1 MIELSGLS
9 VLWKPDPIH
18 FLGEAPMRNIS
29 RSPILLGL
37 AFACVLFLTATC
49 FAQGPES
56 GSIAGKVLLDGK
68 PAPGVIIVA
77 TPDSSNPARM
87 VERMLKPSSAPKA
100 TTDSEGRYRIEGLR
114 AGKYDVAVSSRVLV
128 SAGASGHE
136 NEVTITDGAVED
148 IDFSLLRG
156 GVITGKITDSEGR
169 PVINE
174 RVSVK
179 NGVVTEGNLAFY
191 TSMGNRM
198 YYTDDR
204 GIYRVFG
211 LQPGKY
217 IVSAG
222 GSQDPFSDMLLK
234 RRANARTYYPGVP
247 DEARARS
254 VELAEGAE
262 VSGIDIKLG
271 LIGKG
276 VLITGRIIDADTRTP
291 VADAM
296 IAYARVTPPASA
308 KDDND
313 DEKDDEKDEEVGHG
327 LAGGY
332 TTSNARGEFRFES
345 VAPGKYKLEA
355 NAIAAFADTGGFYAD
370 PLDFDVQYAN
380 IDKLELKIHRGA
392 SISGVVAVENA
403 DRPDVTSELA
413 GFMLMASAPGTQSTP
428 FSQTITKV
436 SPDLNFRIGGL
447 RAGKVKLGAIPYAQQ
462 RFSILRIER
471 NGLPVT
477 DGFDIQGNEQIA
489 GVRIILVE
497 ANCVIRGRVSVQS
510 GSTPSDAFIVVNIRL
525 VNEGGD
531 SNQGATV
538 NSKGEFSFENL
549 APGNYEITASL
560 TGTNQK
566 RRVATTQ
573 TVSVMSGIPAEVALT
588 LDLKAKD
595 EDK

>member
-9 VLWKPDPIH
+9 ALWKPDLID
-18 FLGEAPMRNIS
+18 FFGEAPMRNIS

-37 AFACVLFLTATC
+37 ALACVLSLRATC
-49 FAQGPES
+49 FAQGSES

-68 PAPGVIIVA
+68 PAPGVTVVA

-87 VERMLKPSSAPKA
+87 FERMLKPSSAPRA
-100 TTDSEGRYRIEGLR
+100 TTDSDGRYRIEGLR

-128 SAGASGHE
+128 SAGGSGHD
-136 NEVTITDGAVED
+136 EVTVTDGAVEG

-179 NGVVTEGNLAFY
+179 NGVLTEGNLAFY

-204 GIYRVFG
+204 GVYRVFG

-222 GSQDPFSDMLLK
+222 GSQDPFSGMLLK
-234 RRANARTYYPGVP
+234 RRANARAYYPGVP
-247 DEARARS
+247 DEARARA

-262 VSGIDIKLG
+262 VTGIDIKLG
-271 LIGKG
+271 TIEKG
-276 VLITGRIIDADTRTP
+276 VVISGRIIDADTRTP
-291 VADAM
+291 IADAM
-296 IAYARVTPPASA
+296 IAYAKVIPPASA
-308 KDDND
+308 NDDND
-313 DEKDDEKDEEVGHG
+313 DEKDDEKDEDLGRG
-327 LAGGY
+327 MPGGF
-332 TTSNARGEFRFES
+332 TTTNARGEFRFES
-345 VAPGKYKLEA
+345 VAPGKYRLEA
-355 NAIAAFADTGGFYAD
+355 NSIAAFADAGGFYAD
-370 PLDFDVQYAN
+370 PLDFEVHYAN

-392 SISGVVAVENA
+392 SISGVVVVENA
-403 DRPDVTSELA
+403 DRPDVASDLP
-413 GFMLMASAPGTQSTP
+413 GFMLMASAPGTQSRP
-428 FSQTITKV
+428 FSQTVTRV
-436 SPDLNFRIGGL
+436 SPDLSFRIGGL
-447 RAGKVKLGAIPYAQQ
+447 RAGKVRLGGIPYAQQ
-462 RFSILRIER
+462 RFSVLRIER

-497 ANCVIRGRVSVQS
+497 ANCVLRGRVSVQS
-510 GSTPSDAFIVVNIRL
+510 GSIPRDGFIVVNVRL

-531 SNQGATV
+531 SNQGSQV

-549 APGNYEITASL
+549 APGNYEVTASL
-560 TGTNQK
+560 TGPNQK

-573 TVSVMSGIPAEVALT
+573 TVSVMSGIPADVALT

>member
-1 MIELSGLS
+1 
-9 VLWKPDPIH
+9 
-18 FLGEAPMRNIS
+18 MRNIS
-29 RSPILLGL
+29 RSPIPLGL

-68 PAPGVIIVA
+68 PAPGVIVVA

-87 VERMLKPSSAPKA
+87 VERMLNPSSAPKA
-100 TTDSEGRYRIEGLR
+100 TTDSDGRYRIEGLR
-114 AGKYDVAVSSRVLV
+114 AGKYEVAVSSRVLV
-128 SAGASGHE
+128 SSGGSRHE
-136 NEVTITDGAVED
+136 NEVTVTDGTVEG

-179 NGVVTEGNLAFY
+179 NGVALEGNLAFY

-198 YYTDDR
+198 YFTDDR
-204 GIYRVFG
+204 GVYRVFG

-234 RRANARTYYPGVP
+234 RRASARTYYPGVP
-247 DEARARS
+247 DEARARA

-262 VSGIDIKLG
+262 ITGIDIKLG
-271 LIGKG
+271 LIDKG
-276 VLITGRIIDADTRTP
+276 VVISGRIIDADTRTP

-296 IAYARVTPPASA
+296 IAYAKVTPPASA

-313 DEKDDEKDEEVGHG
+313 DEKDDEKDEAFGQG
-327 LAGGY
+327 LPGGF
-332 TTSNARGEFRFES
+332 TTTNARGEFRFES

-355 NAIAAFADTGGFYAD
+355 NSIVAFTDAGGFYAD
-370 PLDFDVQYAN
+370 PLDFEVQYTN
-380 IDKLELKIHRGA
+380 IDKLELKIHRGG
-392 SISGVVAVENA
+392 SISGVVVVENA
-403 DRPDVTSELA
+403 DRPDVASELV
-413 GFMLMASAPGTQSTP
+413 GLMLMASTTGTQSKP
-428 FSQTITKV
+428 FSQTVTKV
-436 SPDLNFRIGGL
+436 SSDLSFRIGGL
-447 RAGKVKLGAIPYAQQ
+447 RAGKVKLSGIPYAQQ
-462 RFSILRIER
+462 KFSVARIER

-477 DGFDIQGNEQIA
+477 DGFDIQANEQIS

-497 ANCVIRGRVSVQS
+497 ANCVLRGRVSVQG
-510 GSTPSDAFIVVNIRL
+510 GSLPSDAFVVVSVRL
-525 VNEGGD
+525 LNDSES
-531 SNQGATV
+531 SNQGTQV
-538 NSKGEFSFENL
+538 SSKGEFSFENL
-549 APGNYEITASL
+549 APGNYEVTATL
-560 TGTNQK
+560 AGPNQK

-573 TVSVMSGIPAEVALT
+573 TISVMSSIPADVALT

>member
-9 VLWKPDPIH
+9 VLWKPDLIQ
-18 FLGEAPMRNIS
+18 FVGEAPMRNIL
-29 RSPILLGL
+29 RAPVLLGL
-37 AFACVLFLTATC
+37 AFACVLSIPATC
-49 FAQGPES
+49 SAQSPES

-87 VERMLKPSSAPKA
+87 FERMLKPSSAPKA
-100 TTDSEGRYRIEGLR
+100 TTDSDGRYRIEGLR
-114 AGKYDVAVSSRVLV
+114 AGKYEVAVSSRVLV
-128 SAGASGHE
+128 SAGGSGHE
-136 NEVTITDGAVED
+136 SEVTVTDGAVEG
-148 IDFSLLRG
+148 IDFALLRG

-179 NGVVTEGNLAFY
+179 NGVAPEGNLAFY

-198 YYTDDR
+198 YFTDDR
-204 GIYRVFG
+204 GVYRVFG

-234 RRANARTYYPGVP
+234 RRANARAYYPGVP
-247 DEARARS
+247 DEARARA

-262 VSGIDIKLG
+262 VTGIDIKLG
-271 LIGKG
+271 IVDKG
-276 VLITGRIIDADTRTP
+276 VVISGRIIDADTRIP

-296 IAYARVTPPASA
+296 IAYAKVTPPASA

-313 DEKDDEKDEEVGHG
+313 DEKDDEKSEEFGQG
-327 LAGGY
+327 LPGGY
-332 TTSNARGEFRFES
+332 TTTNARGEFRFES

-355 NAIAAFADTGGFYAD
+355 NSIAAFTDAGGFYAD
-370 PLDFDVQYAN
+370 PLDFEVQYAN

-392 SISGVVAVENA
+392 SISGVVAVESA
-403 DRPDVTSELA
+403 DRPDITSELA
-413 GFMLMASAPGTQSTP
+413 GFMLMASTPGTQSKP
-428 FSQTITKV
+428 FSRAMARV
-436 SPDLNFRIGGL
+436 SSDLTFRISGL
-447 RAGKVKLGAIPYAQQ
+447 RPGKVKLSAIPFAQQ
-462 RFSILRIER
+462 EFSVLRIER

-477 DGFDIQGNEQIA
+477 DGFDIQANEQIA

-497 ANCVIRGRVSVQS
+497 ANCVLRGRVSVQG
-510 GSTPSDAFIVVNIRL
+510 GSLPSDGFVVVSVRL
-525 VNEGGD
+525 LNDSEG
-531 SNQGATV
+531 SNQGTQV
-538 NSKGEFSFENL
+538 NSRGEFSFENL
-549 APGNYEITASL
+549 APGNYEVTASL
-560 TGTNQK
+560 AGPNQK

-573 TVSVMSGIPAEVALT
+573 TISVMSGIPADVALT

>member
-1 MIELSGLS
+1 
-9 VLWKPDPIH
+9 
-18 FLGEAPMRNIS
+18 MRNIL
-29 RSPILLGL
+29 RSLILLGL
-37 AFACVLFLTATC
+37 TFACVLSISTTC
-49 FAQGPES
+49 LAQNPES

-87 VERMLKPSSAPKA
+87 LERMLKPSSAPKA
-100 TTDSEGRYRIEGLR
+100 TTDSDGRYRIEGLR
-114 AGKYDVAVSSRVLV
+114 AGKYEVAVSSRVLV
-128 SAGASGHE
+128 SAGSSGHE
-136 NEVTITDGAVED
+136 NEVTVTDGAVEG

-179 NGVVTEGNLAFY
+179 NGVAPEGNLAFY

-204 GIYRVFG
+204 GVYRVFG

-247 DEARARS
+247 DEARARA

-262 VSGIDIKLG
+262 VTGIDIKLG

-276 VLITGRIIDADTRTP
+276 VVISGRIIDADTRTP

-296 IAYARVTPPASA
+296 IAYAKVTPPASA

-313 DEKDDEKDEEVGHG
+313 DEKDDEKDEEVGQG
-327 LAGGY
+327 LPAGY
-332 TTSNARGEFRFES
+332 TTTNARGEFRFES

-355 NAIAAFADTGGFYAD
+355 NAIAAFADAGGFYAD
-370 PLDFDVQYAN
+370 PLDFEVQYAN
-380 IDKLELKIHRGA
+380 IDELELKIHRGG

-413 GFMLMASAPGTQSTP
+413 GFMLMASAPGTQSRP
-428 FSQTITKV
+428 FSQTITRV
-436 SPDLNFRIGGL
+436 SPDLNFRISGL
-447 RAGKVKLGAIPYAQQ
+447 RAGKVKLGGIPYAQQ
-462 RFSILRIER
+462 KFSILRIER

-477 DGFDIQGNEQIA
+477 DGLDIQANEQIA

-497 ANCVIRGRVSVQS
+497 ANCVIRGRVSVQG
-510 GSTPSDAFIVVNIRL
+510 GSMPRDGFIVVNVRL
-525 VNEGGD
+525 LNDGES
-531 SNQGATV
+531 SNQGSTA
-538 NSKGEFSFENL
+538 NSKGEFVFENL
-549 APGNYEITASL
+549 APGNYEVTASL
-560 TGTNQK
+560 AGPNQK

-573 TVSVMSGIPAEVALT
+573 TILVMSGIPAEVALT

-595 EDK
+595 